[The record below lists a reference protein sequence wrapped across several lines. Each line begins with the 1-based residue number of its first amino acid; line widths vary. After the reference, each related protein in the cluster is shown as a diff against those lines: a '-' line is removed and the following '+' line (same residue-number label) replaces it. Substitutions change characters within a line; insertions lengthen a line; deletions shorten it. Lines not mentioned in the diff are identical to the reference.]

1 MNNADSFAM
10 AFDEIWKK
18 SISQLHGSEIDQ
30 EKKLTMAL
38 EKIQDHPFIMSNP
51 SKAREVAQFRIRLL
65 NLQ

>member
-18 SISQLHGSEIDQ
+18 DISKLKESELDQ
-30 EKKLTMAL
+30 GKKMDLAL
-38 EKIQDHPFIMSNP
+38 KKIEDHPFLQNNP

-65 NLQ
+65 DLK